1 VASVLRSV
9 QRGSP
14 PAETTGLYRIP
25 RYNRVMARLLP
36 SRSDPEVDA
45 SPRVVGL
52 DDDDAEDLLGALSS
66 TTARRILAALH
77 DEPTNPAAL
86 AETVDTSLQNVQYHL
101 DRLASAGAVT
111 VVDTVYSEKGREMD
125 VYAPAD
131 RPLVVVA
138 ADDEEAAGVSDVLTR
153 LLGGV
158 AVVGVASLVA
168 QFLVDG
174 APFVAQTGGGADGAV
189 GTADV
194 AAEATGA
201 AAATGPP
208 PGLLVFLGGLTV
220 LLVWLAVW
228 VVRRR

>member
-1 VASVLRSV
+1 
-9 QRGSP
+9 
-14 PAETTGLYRIP
+14 
-25 RYNRVMARLLP
+25 MARLFP
-36 SRSDPEVDA
+36 SRSDPDIDA

-52 DDDDAEDLLGALSS
+52 DDDDAEDLLSALSS
-66 TTARRILAALH
+66 TTAREILAALH

-101 DRLASAGAVT
+101 GRLESAGVIR

-138 ADDEEAAGVSDVLTR
+138 ADNEETAGVSDVLAR

-158 AVVGVASLVA
+158 AIVGVASLLA

-174 APFVAQTGGGADGAV
+174 VPFVARTGGGDAGGAV
-189 GTADV
+189 GAADV
-194 AAEATGA
+194 AAEATTT

-208 PGLLVFLGGLTV
+208 PGLLVFLGGVTV
-220 LLVWLAVW
+220 LLAWLAVW
-228 VVRRR
+228 AVRQR

>member
-1 VASVLRSV
+1 
-9 QRGSP
+9 
-14 PAETTGLYRIP
+14 
-25 RYNRVMARLLP
+25 MARLFP
-36 SRSDPEVDA
+36 SRSDPDIDA

-52 DDDDAEDLLGALSS
+52 DDDDAEDLLSALSS
-66 TTARRILAALH
+66 TTAREILAALH

-101 DRLASAGAVT
+101 GRLESAGVIR

-138 ADDEEAAGVSDVLTR
+138 ADNEETAGVSDVLAR

-158 AVVGVASLVA
+158 AIVGVASLLA

-174 APFVAQTGGGADGAV
+174 VPFVARTGGGDAGGAV
-189 GTADV
+189 GAADV
-194 AAEATGA
+194 ATEATTT

-208 PGLLVFLGGLTV
+208 PGLLVFLGGVTV
-220 LLVWLAVW
+220 LLAWLAVW
-228 VVRRR
+228 AVRRR

>member
-1 VASVLRSV
+1 
-9 QRGSP
+9 
-14 PAETTGLYRIP
+14 
-25 RYNRVMARLLP
+25 MARLLP
-36 SRSDPEVDA
+36 SQSDPEVDA

-77 DEPTNPAAL
+77 DEPANPAAL
-86 AETVDTSLQNVQYHL
+86 ADSVDTSLQNVQYHL
-101 DRLASAGAVT
+101 DRLDSAGAVE

-138 ADDEEAAGVSDVLTR
+138 ADDEGTSGVSDVLAR

-158 AVVGVASLVA
+158 AIVGIASLIA

-174 APFVAQTGGGADGAV
+174 FPFGATTGGGGDG
-189 GTADV
+189 GSTMTTAEV
-194 AAEATGA
+194 ATET

-208 PGLLVFLGGLTV
+208 PGLLVFLGGVTV
-220 LLVWLAVW
+220 LLAWLAVW
-228 VVRRR
+228 VVRQRQ

>member
-1 VASVLRSV
+1 
-9 QRGSP
+9 
-14 PAETTGLYRIP
+14 
-25 RYNRVMARLLP
+25 MARLFP
-36 SRSDPEVDA
+36 SRSDPDIDA

-52 DDDDAEDLLGALSS
+52 DDDDAEDLLSALSS
-66 TTARRILAALH
+66 TTAREILAALH

-101 DRLASAGAVT
+101 GRLESAGVIR

-138 ADDEEAAGVSDVLTR
+138 ADNEETAGVSDVLAR

-158 AVVGVASLVA
+158 AIVGVASLLA

-174 APFVAQTGGGADGAV
+174 VPFVARTGGGDAGGAV
-189 GTADV
+189 GAADV
-194 AAEATGA
+194 ATEATTT

-208 PGLLVFLGGLTV
+208 PGLLVFLGGVTV
-220 LLVWLAVW
+220 LLAWLAVW

>member
-1 VASVLRSV
+1 
-9 QRGSP
+9 
-14 PAETTGLYRIP
+14 
-25 RYNRVMARLLP
+25 MARLFP
-36 SRSDPEVDA
+36 SRSDPDVDA

-66 TTARRILAALH
+66 TTAREMLAALH

-101 DRLASAGAVT
+101 GRLESAGAIR

-138 ADDEEAAGVSDVLTR
+138 ADGEETAGVSDVLAR

-158 AVVGVASLVA
+158 AVVGIASLLA

-174 APFVAQTGGGADGAV
+174 VPFVARTGGGDAGGTV

-194 AAEATGA
+194 AAEATTT

-208 PGLLVFLGGLTV
+208 PGLLVFLGGAAV
-220 LLVWLAVW
+220 LLAWLAVW

>member
-1 VASVLRSV
+1 
-9 QRGSP
+9 
-14 PAETTGLYRIP
+14 
-25 RYNRVMARLLP
+25 MARLFP
-36 SRSDPEVDA
+36 SRSDPDIDA

-52 DDDDAEDLLGALSS
+52 DDDDAEDLLSALSS
-66 TTARRILAALH
+66 TTAREILAALH

-101 DRLASAGAVT
+101 GRLESAGVIR

-138 ADDEEAAGVSDVLTR
+138 ADNEETAGVSDVLAR

-158 AVVGVASLVA
+158 AIVGVASLLA

-174 APFVAQTGGGADGAV
+174 ASFAARTGGGDAGGAI

-194 AAEATGA
+194 AAEATTT

-208 PGLLVFLGGLTV
+208 PGLLVFLGGVTV
-220 LLVWLAVW
+220 LLAWLAVW
-228 VVRRR
+228 AVRQR

>member
-1 VASVLRSV
+1 
-9 QRGSP
+9 
-14 PAETTGLYRIP
+14 
-25 RYNRVMARLLP
+25 MARLFP
-36 SRSDPEVDA
+36 SRSDPDIDA

-52 DDDDAEDLLGALSS
+52 DDDDAEDLLSALSS
-66 TTARRILAALH
+66 TTAREILAALH

-86 AETVDTSLQNVQYHL
+86 AKTVDTSLQNVQYHL
-101 DRLASAGAVT
+101 GRLESAGVIR

-138 ADDEEAAGVSDVLTR
+138 ADNEETAGVSDVLAR

-158 AVVGVASLVA
+158 AIVGVASLLA

-174 APFVAQTGGGADGAV
+174 LPFVARTGGGDAGGAV
-189 GTADV
+189 GAADV
-194 AAEATGA
+194 ATEATTT

-208 PGLLVFLGGLTV
+208 PGLLVFLGGVTV
-220 LLVWLAVW
+220 LLAWLAVW
-228 VVRRR
+228 AVRRR

>member
-1 VASVLRSV
+1 
-9 QRGSP
+9 
-14 PAETTGLYRIP
+14 
-25 RYNRVMARLLP
+25 MARLFP
-36 SRSDPEVDA
+36 SRSDPDVDA

-52 DDDDAEDLLGALSS
+52 DDDDAEDLLSALSS
-66 TTARRILAALH
+66 TTAREMLAALH

-101 DRLASAGAVT
+101 GRLESAGAIR

-138 ADDEEAAGVSDVLTR
+138 ADDEETAGVSDVLAR

-158 AVVGVASLVA
+158 AVVGVASLLA

-174 APFVAQTGGGADGAV
+174 VPFVARTGGGDAGGAV

-194 AAEATGA
+194 AAEATTT

-208 PGLLVFLGGLTV
+208 PGLLVFLGGVTV
-220 LLVWLAVW
+220 LLAWLAVW
-228 VVRRR
+228 VARRR

>member
-1 VASVLRSV
+1 
-9 QRGSP
+9 
-14 PAETTGLYRIP
+14 
-25 RYNRVMARLLP
+25 MARLLP
-36 SRSDPEVDA
+36 SRSDPEVEA

-66 TTARRILAALH
+66 TTARRILATLH
-77 DEPTNPAAL
+77 DEPANPAAL
-86 AETVDTSLQNVQYHL
+86 AESVDTSLQNVQYHL
-101 DRLASAGAVT
+101 KRLDSAGAIE

-138 ADDEEAAGVSDVLTR
+138 ATDEETAGVSDVLAR

-158 AVVGVASLVA
+158 AIVGIASLLA
-168 QFLVDG
+168 QFLVEG
-174 APFVAQTGGGADGAV
+174 VPFVARTGGADGGAV

-194 AAEATGA
+194 AAETTA
-201 AAATGPP
+201 AATATGPP

-220 LLVWLAVW
+220 LLAWLAVW

>member
-1 VASVLRSV
+1 
-9 QRGSP
+9 
-14 PAETTGLYRIP
+14 
-25 RYNRVMARLLP
+25 MARLLP
-36 SRSDPEVDA
+36 SRSDPDVDA
-45 SPRVVGL
+45 APRVVGL
-52 DDDDAEDLLGALSS
+52 DDDDAEDLLSALSS
-66 TTARRILAALH
+66 TTAREILAALH

-101 DRLASAGAVT
+101 GRLESAGVIR

-138 ADDEEAAGVSDVLTR
+138 ADNEETAGVSDVLAR

-158 AVVGVASLVA
+158 AIVGVASLLA

-174 APFVAQTGGGADGAV
+174 LPFVARTGGGDAGGAV
-189 GTADV
+189 GAADV
-194 AAEATGA
+194 ATEATTT

-208 PGLLVFLGGLTV
+208 PGLLVFLGGVTV
-220 LLVWLAVW
+220 LLAWLAVW
-228 VVRRR
+228 AVRRR

>member
-1 VASVLRSV
+1 
-9 QRGSP
+9 
-14 PAETTGLYRIP
+14 
-25 RYNRVMARLLP
+25 MARLFP
-36 SRSDPEVDA
+36 SRSDPDIDA

-52 DDDDAEDLLGALSS
+52 DDDDAEDLLSALSS
-66 TTARRILAALH
+66 TTAREILAALH

-101 DRLASAGAVT
+101 GRLESAGVIR

-138 ADDEEAAGVSDVLTR
+138 ADNEETAGVSDVLAR

-158 AVVGVASLVA
+158 AIVGVASLLA

-174 APFVAQTGGGADGAV
+174 LPFVARTGGGDAGGAV
-189 GTADV
+189 GAADV
-194 AAEATGA
+194 ATEATTT

-208 PGLLVFLGGLTV
+208 PGLLVFLGGVTV
-220 LLVWLAVW
+220 LLAWLAVW
-228 VVRRR
+228 AVRRR

>member
-1 VASVLRSV
+1 
-9 QRGSP
+9 
-14 PAETTGLYRIP
+14 
-25 RYNRVMARLLP
+25 MARLLP
-36 SRSDPEVDA
+36 SQSDPEVDA

-86 AETVDTSLQNVQYHL
+86 AESVDTSLQNAQYHR
-101 DRLASAGAVT
+101 DRLNSAGAVA

-138 ADDEEAAGVSDVLTR
+138 ADNEETAGVSDVLAR

-158 AVVGVASLVA
+158 AVVGIASLLA

-174 APFVAQTGGGADGAV
+174 VPFVARSGGGDGGAV

-194 AAEATGA
+194 ATQA
-201 AAATGPP
+201 AASTGPP
-208 PGLLVFLGGLTV
+208 PGLLVFLGGMTV
-220 LLVWLAVW
+220 LLAWLAVW